1 MSSSTTRIACAVVLT
16 VFAVGTDAGAQGR
29 GRGKDRQDNGG
40 PAAAGA
46 PARSDASVSVSVV
59 FRDSDRVAFRDYF
72 VRNRIAAE
80 SLPPG
85 IAKNVARG
93 KPLPPGIA
101 KKMVPAD
108 LLAVGP
114 RVSNDVSFS
123 IVGRAVVALKNGI
136 VIDILADVL

>member
-1 MSSSTTRIACAVVLT
+1 MSSSTKRIACAVVLT
-16 VFAVGTDAGAQGR
+16 IFAVGTDAGAQGR
-29 GRGKDRQDNGG
+29 GRGRDKQDNGG
-40 PAAAGA
+40 PAASG

-136 VIDILADVL
+136 VIDILADIL